1 MGEGERRGGGGT
13 STRRSL
19 KATAAASPALVATS
33 GLIAASGS
41 TATPETSS
49 QRHTVLSLTMCRG
62 ACALMLTIL
71 RPPVEIRG
79 LLVALC
85 ASNPTVNRITPEMNL
100 AVPVATQTA
109 PERQS

>member
-1 MGEGERRGGGGT
+1 MGEGEKGGGGT

-79 LLVALC
+79 LLWPFVLPILP
-85 ASNPTVNRITPEMNL
+85 STGLR
-100 AVPVATQTA
+100 
-109 PERQS
+109 RK